1 MAEPFTIG
9 IVRYPKKVQI
19 RSPEQV
25 AVILKRY
32 SNSSR
37 ELLIVL
43 HFTPLLDAFAEQ
55 VVAVGTMTSLQFE
68 MTDVFREGI
77 RLDSKCLVVAHTHPF
92 EDDLVVSEKD
102 EYLTA
107 RMIRAGQALGMPIL
121 DHIILGT
128 SSYRS
133 LRANGNG
140 GFTKS
145 SDYRDSLGEFGSYF
159 VRVRHKVS
167 NTFVCQSPRK
177 RKKRKNKKKEDA
189 P

>member
-1 MAEPFTIG
+1 MPDLPIIG
-9 IVRYPKKVQI
+9 VTRFPKKVQI
-19 RSPEQV
+19 RTPEQA
-25 AVILKRY
+25 AVILKRH
-32 SNSSR
+32 SNASR

-92 EDDLVVSEKD
+92 EDDLVISEKD

-107 RMIRAGQALGMPIL
+107 KMIRCGQALGMPIL
-121 DHIILGT
+121 DHIVLGT
-128 SSYRS
+128 NAYWS

-140 GFTKS
+140 GFAKS

-159 VRVRHKVS
+159 VRADHKVS
-167 NTFVCQSPRK
+167 NTFICQSPRK
-177 RKKRKNKKKEDA
+177 RKRKPKRRKENN